1 MKSHLHEPTIIS
13 VTEAAR
19 RAGITDR
26 HVRRL
31 IRDGVIQATRIGR
44 AWLVD
49 AESVAAYQRHP
60 TMGRPRATKPK
71 RAARK
76 R

>member
-1 MKSHLHEPTIIS
+1 MKSHLHEPPIIS

-26 HVRRL
+26 HIRRL
-31 IRDGVIQATRIGR
+31 IRDGVIQATRLGR

-60 TMGRPRATKPK
+60 TMGRPAKPR

-76 R
+76 RR

>member
-1 MKSHLHEPTIIS
+1 MTTPTIIS

-31 IRDGVIQATRIGR
+31 IHDGVLQATRIGR

-49 AESVAAYQRHP
+49 AASVAAYQKHP
-60 TMGRPRATKPK
+60 TMGRPKQS
-71 RAARK
+71 
-76 R
+76 

>member
-1 MKSHLHEPTIIS
+1 MTTPTIIS

-31 IRDGVIQATRIGR
+31 IHDGVLQATRLGR

-49 AESVAAYQRHP
+49 AKSVAAYQKHP
-60 TMGRPRATKPK
+60 TMGRPKQS
-71 RAARK
+71 
-76 R
+76 

>member
-1 MKSHLHEPTIIS
+1 MTTPTIIS

-26 HVRRL
+26 HIRRL
-31 IRDGVIQATRIGR
+31 IHDGVLQATRLGR

-49 AESVAAYQRHP
+49 AKSVAAYH
-60 TMGRPRATKPK
+60 TMGRPAKPR

-76 R
+76 RR

>member
-1 MKSHLHEPTIIS
+1 VPQPHPTIIS

-26 HVRRL
+26 HIRRL

-60 TMGRPRATKPK
+60 TMGRPVKPR

-76 R
+76 RR

>member
-1 MKSHLHEPTIIS
+1 MTTPTIIS

-19 RAGITDR
+19 RANITDR
-26 HVRRL
+26 HIRRL

-49 AESVAAYQRHP
+49 AKSVAAYRKHP
-60 TMGRPRATKPK
+60 TMGRPKQS
-71 RAARK
+71 
-76 R
+76 

>member
-1 MKSHLHEPTIIS
+1 MTGEAIIS

-26 HVRRL
+26 HIRRL
-31 IRDGVIQATRIGR
+31 IFDGVIQATRIGR

-60 TMGRPRATKPK
+60 TMGRPTKPR

-76 R
+76 RR

>member
-1 MKSHLHEPTIIS
+1 MTTPTIIS
-13 VTEAAR
+13 VTEAAH

-26 HVRRL
+26 HIRRL
-31 IRDGVIQATRIGR
+31 ILDGVIQATRIGR

-49 AESVAAYQRHP
+49 AGSVAAYQRHP
-60 TMGRPRATKPK
+60 TMGRPRATKPR
-71 RAARK
+71 RAARRK

>member
-1 MKSHLHEPTIIS
+1 MTGNTIIS
-13 VTEAAR
+13 VSEAAR

-26 HVRRL
+26 HMRRL

-44 AWLVD
+44 AWLVG

-60 TMGRPRATKPK
+60 TMGRPAKPR

-76 R
+76 RR

>member
-1 MKSHLHEPTIIS
+1 MTTPSIIS
-13 VTEAAR
+13 VTEAAL

-49 AESVAAYQRHP
+49 AESVAAFQRHP
-60 TMGRPRATKPK
+60 TMGRPRAVKPK
-71 RAARK
+71 RAAKK

>member
-1 MKSHLHEPTIIS
+1 MTTPTIIS

-31 IRDGVIQATRIGR
+31 IHDGVLQATRLGR

-49 AESVAAYQRHP
+49 ANSVAAYQKHP
-60 TMGRPRATKPK
+60 TMGRPKQS
-71 RAARK
+71 
-76 R
+76 

>member
-1 MKSHLHEPTIIS
+1 MTAPTIIS

-26 HVRRL
+26 HIRRL
-31 IRDGVIQATRIGR
+31 IADGVIKAARVGR

-49 AESVAAYQRHP
+49 AKSVAAYQKHP
-60 TMGRPRATKPK
+60 TMGRPKQS
-71 RAARK
+71 
-76 R
+76 

>member
-1 MKSHLHEPTIIS
+1 MTTPTIIS

-26 HVRRL
+26 HIRRL
-31 IRDGVIQATRIGR
+31 IRDGVLQATRIGR
-44 AWLVD
+44 AWLVN

-71 RAARK
+71 RAARRK
-76 R
+76 Q

>member
-1 MKSHLHEPTIIS
+1 MTTQTIIS

-26 HVRRL
+26 HIRRL
-31 IRDGVIQATRIGR
+31 IADGVLQATRIGR

-49 AESVAAYQRHP
+49 ADSVAAYQRHP

-71 RAARK
+71 RAARRK

>member
-1 MKSHLHEPTIIS
+1 MTTPTIIS

-31 IRDGVIQATRIGR
+31 IRDGVLQATRLGR

-49 AESVAAYQRHP
+49 AASVAAYQRHP
-60 TMGRPRATKPK
+60 TMGRPAKPK

-76 R
+76 RQ

>member
-1 MKSHLHEPTIIS
+1 MTGDAIIS
-13 VTEAAR
+13 VAEAAH

-49 AESVAAYQRHP
+49 TASVAAYQRHP

-71 RAARK
+71 RAARRK

>member
-1 MKSHLHEPTIIS
+1 MTGDAIIS

-26 HVRRL
+26 HIRRL
-31 IRDGVIQATRIGR
+31 IFDGVLQATRIGR

-60 TMGRPRATKPK
+60 TMGRPAKPR

-76 R
+76 RR

>member
-1 MKSHLHEPTIIS
+1 MTTPTIIS

-26 HVRRL
+26 HIRRL

-49 AESVAAYQRHP
+49 AKSVAAYRKHP
-60 TMGRPRATKPK
+60 TMGRPKQS
-71 RAARK
+71 
-76 R
+76 

>member
-1 MKSHLHEPTIIS
+1 MKNQTIIS

-26 HVRRL
+26 HIRRL

-71 RAARK
+71 RAARRK

>member
-1 MKSHLHEPTIIS
+1 MTTPTIIS

-49 AESVAAYQRHP
+49 AASVAAYQRHP

-71 RAARK
+71 RAARRK